1 MSKKQKRSFSETI
14 KYLKQEEW
22 DRFRA
27 SIDNY
32 RDKVLISILCSTGMR
47 VPQTLVILSIQ
58 LGVSYTC

>member
-47 VPQTLVILSIQ
+47 VPGAYIIRTFEE
-58 LGVSYTC
+58 